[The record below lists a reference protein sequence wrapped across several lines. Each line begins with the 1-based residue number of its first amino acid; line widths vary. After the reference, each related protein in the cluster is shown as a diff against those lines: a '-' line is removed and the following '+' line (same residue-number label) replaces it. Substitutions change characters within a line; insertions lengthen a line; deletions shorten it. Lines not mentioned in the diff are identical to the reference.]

1 LQSCAAYY
9 VKNVI
14 GHEAHSEDALL
25 LKSQSSLI
33 ITAGIAGM
41 SERAAEDR

>member
-1 LQSCAAYY
+1 
-9 VKNVI
+9 VI
-14 GHEAHSEDALL
+14 GHEAHSEDETTDALL